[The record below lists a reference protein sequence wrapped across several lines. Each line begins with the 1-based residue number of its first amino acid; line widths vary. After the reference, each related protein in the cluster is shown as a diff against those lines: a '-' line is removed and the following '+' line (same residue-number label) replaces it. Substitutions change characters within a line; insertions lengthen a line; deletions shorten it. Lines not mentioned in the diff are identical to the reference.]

1 MDAHAQDSIP
11 LASMEELNVGGSPQ
25 PLQYRKSPAPSYDSP
40 RSKFAEKSKYEV
52 SDRLNIVYIIILLH
66 GVGTLMPW
74 NMFITAEKY
83 FVNYKLNV
91 NDSSPALKEYRN
103 NFLSYLG
110 LASQIPNIICNALNL
125 FIQTSGGNL
134 TVRIVS
140 SLIVEVIVFIL
151 TVVLAMVDSSL
162 WAEIFFYATMI
173 SVIILNMANGV
184 YQNSVFGVAANLPMR
199 YSNAVVLGANI
210 SGTLTSIINI
220 LSIAA
225 SPNLKT
231 AAIYYFITALFVLLA
246 CFDTYFALPLIRYY
260 RYHRELTK
268 SANKEVKCVYRR
280 PPFFLIFKKIWPQC
294 FNVFLVFFVT
304 LSIFPA
310 VHANIESVDPNFII
324 PEKYFSPVTC
334 YLIFN
339 FFAML
344 GSIFPTWITR
354 PGPRFLWIPVVCRIG
369 LIPYFMLCNYKPNK
383 RKFPVFINNDWA
395 YMSMGVVLGLSSG
408 YFSSLSMMYAPR
420 LVEPQYAST
429 AGMMAA
435 LFLIL
440 GIVSGVNFSFF
451 ISWLIETPIF

>member
-1 MDAHAQDSIP
+1 MDANTQDSIP

-25 PLQYRKSPAPSYDSP
+25 PLQYRRSPAPSYESP
-40 RSKFAEKSKYEV
+40 RSKYAEKSKYEV
-52 SDRLNIVYIIILLH
+52 SDRLNLVYFIILLH

-74 NMFITAEKY
+74 NMFITAESY
-83 FVNYKLNV
+83 FTKYKLNV
-91 NDSSPALKEYRN
+91 NSTDPSIKEYRN

-125 FIQTSGGNL
+125 LLQTSGGNL
-134 TVRIVS
+134 TLRIVC
-140 SLIVEVIVFIL
+140 SLVVEVIIFIL
-151 TVVLAMVDSSL
+151 TVVLAMVDSTS
-162 WAEIFFYATMI
+162 WPDMFFYATM
-173 SVIILNMANGV
+173 VLVVLLNMANGV

-210 SGTLTSIINI
+210 SGTLASIINI
-220 LSIAA
+220 ISIAA

-231 AAIYYFITALFVLLA
+231 AAIYYFITAIFVLLA
-246 CFDTYFALPLIRYY
+246 CFDTYFALPLTRFY

-268 SANKEVKCVYRR
+268 TANKESKCVYKK

-294 FNVFLVFFVT
+294 FNVFFVFFVT
-304 LSIFPA
+304 LTIFPA
-310 VHANIESVDPNFII
+310 VHANIEAIDPNFII
-324 PEKYFSPVTC
+324 PPDYFSPVTC
-334 YLIFN
+334 FLCFN

-354 PGPRFLWIPVVCRIG
+354 PGPRFLWIPVVLRVV
-369 LIPYFMLCNYKPNK
+369 LIPYFMLCNYKPEK

-395 YMSMGVVLGLSSG
+395 YISMAVVLGLSSG

-420 LVEPQYAST
+420 CVEPQYAST

-451 ISWLIETPIF
+451 ISWLIETPLF